1 MPDFDLIIH
10 GASPFPFV
18 GIADGKFSLVSKEGT
33 GSAAEEIDATGLEIL
48 PGIIDAHIHF
58 NEPGRADWEGIETG
72 SRAAAAGGITTYFDM
87 PLNSLPP
94 TLNAQALQEKRKLA
108 ELKSIVDFALWGA
121 LLPGNLDELA
131 GLKEN
136 GAIGLKAFM
145 SYSGLA
151 DFPNVD
157 LPALREGMRRAAELD
172 MLVAVHAEID
182 QPQLK
187 HGTSI
192 RDYLNSRPVWAE
204 LEAIRAAIEISFETG
219 CRLHIVHVSCGEGV
233 AAIAEARARGADVS
247 CETCPHYLVFTEEDV
262 ERIGAAAKCAPPIRK
277 RAERDDLWGRLVAGE
292 VQTIGSD
299 HSPAPPS
306 MKQNTDFFKVWGG
319 IMGCQHMLPLMMDL
333 GLSVAQLSELMSK
346 NVAERFR
353 IADRKGSITAGLD
366 ADCVLVDREKALTIA
381 SDSLFY
387 RHRHSPYVGK
397 TVRGTV
403 ERTIVRGQAVLS
415 DRRFSPSHR
424 GKLIT
429 PTL

>member
-1 MPDFDLIIH
+1 M
-10 GASPFPFV
+10 
-18 GIADGKFSLVSKEGT
+18 
-33 GSAAEEIDATGLEIL
+33 
-48 PGIIDAHIHF
+48 
-58 NEPGRADWEGIETG
+58 
-72 SRAAAAGGITTYFDM
+72 
-87 PLNSLPP
+87 
-94 TLNAQALQEKRKLA
+94 
-108 ELKSIVDFALWGA
+108 KSIVDFALWGA

-157 LPALREGMRRAAELD
+157 VPSLREGMRRAAELD

-204 LEAIRAAIEISFETG
+204 LEAIRAAIEISAETG

-233 AAIAEARARGADVS
+233 AAIAEARAKGADVS

-277 RAERDDLWGRLVAGE
+277 RAERDDLWRRLVADE

-333 GLSVAQLSELMSK
+333 GLSAAQLSELMSK

-366 ADCVLVDREKALTIA
+366 ADCVLVDREKTLTIA
-381 SDSLFY
+381 SDSLLY
-387 RHRHSPYVGK
+387 RHRESPYVGR

-403 ERTIVRGQAVLS
+403 ERTIVRGQTVFS